1 MRKLANSDIMQAFIE
16 SLIWYSSTRSKLL
29 TFLNWFRFICGWTI
43 TTKQSAHRRCLV
55 LSSRMVGGE
64 QNVMPSISIFSNS
77 YGLINL

>member
-43 TTKQSAHRRCLV
+43 TT
-55 LSSRMVGGE
+55 
-64 QNVMPSISIFSNS
+64 
-77 YGLINL
+77 